1 MFGHYR
7 NTGIHRLNNYA
18 DALSTFNNT
27 KPIRGRTDPSK
38 PMHPLGHRHR
48 VDSFHIKL
56 CPLTQDVECWLY
68 RTPVVTFKPNGE
80 VVIKSDG
87 WDTISTANFIGE
99 VLGGTYAY
107 IFDHNLCVGTYTG
120 DGMQH
125 YRVPTKGQL
134 TLKRGESGRW
144 EYVSGAPETYTHKV
158 NRKAINALRKK
169 YADFKKYAIAMIK
182 LKNGEFTRDEYELAF
197 NDAYP
202 TSINN
207 RTWMYDAMAN
217 MCRSVLADMTNETDD
232 KFQHYY
238 RALLIF
244 ARSYNS
250 GYYTTN
256 TSVKAFEYG
265 FNQFTLGVHRDEA
278 FESEPVPLGKVKKDN
293 YGMYWRKGWEKF
305 HEGTEPQQSCS

>member
-1 MFGHYR
+1 MYGQYR
-7 NTGIHRLNNYA
+7 NSGIRRIHDYA
-18 DALSTFNNT
+18 QALEQFNTT

-38 PMHPLGHRHR
+38 PQVPLGHRNKIDQYSIR
-48 VDSFHIKL
+48 K
-56 CPLTQDVECWLY
+56 CPFTQDIECVLY
-68 RTPVVTFKPNGE
+68 QTPVVTFKPNGE

-87 WDTISTANFIGE
+87 WDTMSSANFIGE
-99 VLGGTYAY
+99 VLGWTYAY
-107 IFDHNLCVGTYTG
+107 IFDHNLCVSFSGE
-120 DGMQH
+120 D
-125 YRVPTKGQL
+125 YRVPNKGQL
-134 TLKRGESGRW
+134 TIKRGESGRW
-144 EYVSGAPETYTHKV
+144 EYVSGAPEAYTHKV
-158 NRKAINALRKK
+158 NRKAINTLRKK

-202 TSINN
+202 ALINN
-207 RTWMYDAMAN
+207 NTWRYDDMAK
-217 MCRSVLADMTNETDD
+217 MCRSVLADMTNDTED

-244 ARSYNS
+244 ARSYNT
-250 GYYTTN
+250 GCYTTN

-305 HEGTEPQQSCS
+305 HEKEEPNKC